1 MEFFREGKSIVEW
14 NDCSRRP
21 KTPTQGRKHVR
32 KLRLVEKRRRAR
44 TDLAPCGPSVDCPT
58 LPLADSS
65 GTASSPPKPRR
76 LSDCRESHLNHPHR
90 KANPRQNH
98 SQPMS
103 EGRKEGK
110 AGRTRN
116 TNHHSPISSLITLS
130 KPRNQ
135 HSRGVVN
142 VNSRVVADLC
152 RTRKLSGDACC
163 YARSEDLGCEMKEK
177 LIEGEVS
184 RKDEVGSGR

>member
-1 MEFFREGKSIVEW
+1 
-14 NDCSRRP
+14 
-21 KTPTQGRKHVR
+21 
-32 KLRLVEKRRRAR
+32 
-44 TDLAPCGPSVDCPT
+44 
-58 LPLADSS
+58 
-65 GTASSPPKPRR
+65 
-76 LSDCRESHLNHPHR
+76 
-90 KANPRQNH
+90 
-98 SQPMS
+98 MS
-103 EGRKEGK
+103 EGREGEK

-135 HSRGVVN
+135 HSRGVVY
-142 VNSRVVADLC
+142 VNPRVVADLC

-177 LIEGEVS
+177 LIAGEVS